1 MLGVLCLVQSLY
13 VYGRDIKTVN
23 LSENEIYPLKLVL
36 GKTTLLRFSEKPQ
49 KIIFGNKN
57 YFNIESSDKDVA
69 IQPLSQVST
78 NMFVYTEKQTFGF
91 DVTVCESCSGDDFIK
106 VFAKTGK
113 QKDEYQVIEI
123 EEFEEK
129 PFKKDI
135 SLKDLRFSFHK
146 VKSKSDLVLIDFFVT
161 SKKPSIAKNIKVS
174 LVGQITASLE
184 VVFDK
189 GSIGKEKVH
198 GRIAI
203 YQNPKRTTE
212 LSIQHLKEKKIL
224 RIERGLLK

>member
-1 MLGVLCLVQSLY
+1 MLCILQSLY

-57 YFNIESSDKDVA
+57 YFNIENSEKDVA
-69 IQPLSQVST
+69 LQPLSRVST

-91 DVTVCESCSGDDFIK
+91 DVSVCESCYGDDFIK
-106 VFAKTGK
+106 VFARTEKS
-113 QKDEYQVIEI
+113 QDLYQSVEMDE
-123 EEFEEK
+123 FNEK
-129 PFKKDI
+129 SFKREVL
-135 SLKDLRFSFHK
+135 LKDLKFTFQK

-161 SKKPSIAKNIKVS
+161 SKKSVPSKEFKFFINGKDPPRLDVAIEKAAV
-174 LVGQITASLE
+174 
-184 VVFDK
+184 
-189 GSIGKEKVH
+189 GKEKTQ

-203 YQNPKRTTE
+203 YQNPKKSFDI
-212 LSIQHLKEKKIL
+212 SIQHLKQRQLI
-224 RIERGLLK
+224 RIERSLLK